1 MLDFDMKQR
10 VHPFWI
16 ASSVVLCCLTATN
29 YTQAQ
34 IVPDSTLPNN
44 SSVSTGENI
53 STITGG
59 TVAGNNL
66 FHSFDVFSVP
76 TGNTAY
82 FNNPPD
88 IQNIISRVTGSSI
101 SNIDGLIRANGG
113 ANLFLINPNGIIFGS
128 NASLNIGGSFIAS
141 TASSLNFADGN
152 SFSAAHSTTP
162 LLTVSVPTGLQFGVI
177 NGSIRNQS
185 IASGIDITGTEVV
198 TGLQVKPDK
207 TLALIGGDLVIEGGY
222 LTAQQGRIELGSVA
236 QTGQVNLNPRE
247 KGWAFGYED
256 VQSFKDIQLS
266 QSSNVDTSGER
277 GGEIQIQG
285 RRVSLTEG
293 SQINSLTYG
302 LEPGGTLTVNASD
315 AVELSGSSSSS
326 GLPSILSTIAF
337 STQAG
342 AFVGKAGDIKIN
354 TGKLIV
360 QNQAAI
366 SSAGQ
371 TGQGGNLTV
380 NASDF
385 VELVNGFLDAQ
396 TLSVGNAGDLTIATR
411 RLIVRNGGQVSAA
424 SNGQG
429 NGGSILIDASNAVN
443 LFGVGFDSGL
453 SSGLFT
459 KTFNGGQG
467 GNITV
472 KTLDFRVADGALVDA
487 LTQAQGNG
495 GQVTINART
504 FEAINGGQVVTNT
517 RSSGNSGKISLN
529 VTDST
534 TLSGSDRNFNERV
547 TQFGSD
553 FIDNEGSASGLFA
566 NTALGSTG
574 NGGSVT
580 LTTGQLNVRDG
591 ATATVS
597 SQGIGNAGNL
607 EVTANSIRLENGGKL
622 LSTSTLG
629 IGGGDITL
637 NNRDLLLLRGKSEI
651 STNAGS
657 SGKGGNIKIDTDLLV
672 GTDNSDITAN
682 AFESEGGFIQIT
694 SEGIF
699 GLEVREQLTTNS
711 DITAFSQKDP
721 SLNGVVEI
729 NRPDID
735 PSAELVVL
743 PAQIIDIS
751 GLVASGCPAGRGN
764 LAKGTSELVVTG
776 RGGLP
781 PTPTEATRSDT
792 TLVDLAAPIRARE
805 NRLSAEL
812 PSNTNTNS
820 DLPTLVEAQG
830 WVIGSKGEVI
840 LTANPPT
847 VTRDIP
853 WLRSTSC
860 NPVIGFP

>member
-29 YTQAQ
+29 STQAQ

-44 SSVSTGENI
+44 SSVSTGENN

-82 FNNPPD
+82 FNNAPE

-101 SNIDGLIRANGG
+101 SNIDGLIRANNT

-207 TLALIGGDLVIEGGY
+207 TLALIGGDLVLEGGY

-236 QTGQVNLNPRE
+236 QTGQVSLNPTE

-256 VQSFKDIQLS
+256 VQNFRDIQLS

-302 LEPGGTLTVNASD
+302 SEPGGTLTVNASD
-315 AVELSGSSSSS
+315 AVELSGTSSS

-337 STQAG
+337 SEQAG

-396 TLSVGNAGDLTIATR
+396 TLGIGNAGDLTIATR

-517 RSSGNSGKISLN
+517 RSSGNAGKISLN
-529 VTDST
+529 VSDST
-534 TLSGSDRNFNERV
+534 TLAGSDRTFDERV
-547 TQFGSD
+547 TQFGRD

-574 NGGSVT
+574 DGGSVT
-580 LTTGQLNVRDG
+580 LTTGQLNVQDG

-607 EVTANSIRLENGGKL
+607 EVTANSIRLGNGGKL
-622 LSTSTLG
+622 LSTSTFG

-637 NNRDLLLLRGKSEI
+637 NSQDLLLLRNKGEI
-651 STNAGS
+651 STSAGG
-657 SGKGGNIKIDTDLLV
+657 SGKGGNINIDTDLLV
-672 GTDNSDITAN
+672 GTENSDITAN
-682 AFESEGGFIQIT
+682 AFEREGGFIQIT

-699 GLEVREQLTTNS
+699 GLEIREQLTENS

-735 PSAELVVL
+735 PSTDLVIL

-751 GLVASGCPAGRGN
+751 GLVAQGCGAGGN

-792 TLVDLAAPIRARE
+792 TLVDLGAPILAGE
-805 NRLSAEL
+805 NRLSAEM

-820 DLPTLVEAQG
+820 DSTTLVEAQG

-847 VTRDIP
+847 VTPDIP
-853 WLRSTSC
+853 WLMPTSC
-860 NPVIGFP
+860 NRS

>member
-29 YTQAQ
+29 STQAQ

-44 SSVSTGENI
+44 SSVSTGENN

-82 FNNPPD
+82 FNNAPE

-101 SNIDGLIRANGG
+101 SNIDGLIRANNT

-207 TLALIGGDLVIEGGY
+207 TLALIGGDLVLEGGY

-236 QTGQVNLNPRE
+236 QTGQVSLNPTE

-302 LEPGGTLTVNASD
+302 SEPGGTLTVNASD
-315 AVELSGSSSSS
+315 AVELSGTSSS

-337 STQAG
+337 SEQAG

-396 TLSVGNAGDLTIATR
+396 TLGIGNAGDLTIATR

-517 RSSGNSGKISLN
+517 RSSGNAGKISLN
-529 VTDST
+529 VSDST
-534 TLSGSDRNFNERV
+534 TLAGSDRTFDERV
-547 TQFGSD
+547 TQFGRD

-574 NGGSVT
+574 DGGSVT
-580 LTTGQLNVRDG
+580 LTTGQLNVQDG

-607 EVTANSIRLENGGKL
+607 EVTANSIRLGNGGKL
-622 LSTSTLG
+622 LSTSTFG

-637 NNRDLLLLRGKSEI
+637 NSQDLLLLRNKGEI
-651 STNAGS
+651 STSAGG
-657 SGKGGNIKIDTDLLV
+657 SGKGGNINIDTDLLV
-672 GTDNSDITAN
+672 GTENSDITAN
-682 AFESEGGFIQIT
+682 AFEREGGFIQIT

-699 GLEVREQLTTNS
+699 GLEIREQLTENS

-735 PSAELVVL
+735 PSTDLVIL

-751 GLVASGCPAGRGN
+751 GLVAQGCGAGGN

-792 TLVDLAAPIRARE
+792 TLVDLGAPILAGE
-805 NRLSAEL
+805 NRLSAEM

-820 DLPTLVEAQG
+820 DSTTLVEAQG

-847 VTRDIP
+847 VTPDIP
-853 WLRSTSC
+853 WLMPTSC
-860 NPVIGFP
+860 NRS